1 MDSDFNDMIKG
12 KAVLGH
18 TTGSIFRNNY
28 FNDKIIKFLEYKC
41 ANGHTYKEVAYRE
54 DDFRNRVHL
63 SIGKAHFVNEIVEV
77 YRYTENSLYRGANS
91 LRQNLLGVRALLDMY
106 DYFGGKNIEWI
117 DLALD
122 RLCEV
127 NLEIVKSYN
136 NINDMI
142 ELNQAFSKISKLIG
156 FEKVLRKILHKDDEK
171 VKKFTLKYRLLYK
184 IYKYLD
190 KKITKKL
197 ERIY

>member
-1 MDSDFNDMIKG
+1 MG
-12 KAVLGH
+12 
-18 TTGSIFRNNY
+18 
-28 FNDKIIKFLEYKC
+28 
-41 ANGHTYKEVAYRE
+41 
-54 DDFRNRVHL
+54 
-63 SIGKAHFVNEIVEV
+63 V

-106 DYFGGKNIEWI
+106 DYFGEKNIEWI

-122 RLCEV
+122 GLCEV

-142 ELNQAFSKISKLIG
+142 ELNQALYRISQINTNG
-156 FEKVLRKILHKDDEK
+156 FEKVLRMILFKDNKKDEPK
-171 VKKFTLKYRLLYK
+171 NLTLRYKLLYK